1 MMDIDT
7 ILTGDLTPFDFHVEE
22 EIQELLEDKNYNI
35 FIPVKLFCAFFEKL
49 ARKDIDLHFQS
60 VHILDIKLDNTI
72 KRTYRDCLVNVMEN
86 IGEELWESFINWS
99 SFQKE
104 FIDLSVA
111 ETVMNMDSEDL
122 LSWDDSVR
130 INYICKYR
138 KELFTEI
145 QSELFREIPGPVLDC
160 LDFPYRRAAIY
171 LYREKIIKYLEFA
184 SDNKEVIYN
193 QFAKE
198 HERIKLALHIVEQPV
213 AEEWVKSHVKKSR
226 YYIIGFYIGEDIEHG
241 ITLRNLN
248 WNFFIALYALEKLLE
263 LANEFFHFCDER

>member
-35 FIPVKLFCAFFEKL
+35 FIPVKLFCAYFEKL

-86 IGEELWESFINWS
+86 IGEELWGSFINWS

-111 ETVMNMDSEDL
+111 GLRQITRKSYIISLLKSMNA
-122 LSWDDSVR
+122 LSWRS
-130 INYICKYR
+130 I
-138 KELFTEI
+138 L
-145 QSELFREIPGPVLDC
+145 
-160 LDFPYRRAAIY
+160 
-171 LYREKIIKYLEFA
+171 
-184 SDNKEVIYN
+184 
-193 QFAKE
+193 
-198 HERIKLALHIVEQPV
+198 
-213 AEEWVKSHVKKSR
+213 
-226 YYIIGFYIGEDIEHG
+226 
-241 ITLRNLN
+241 
-248 WNFFIALYALEKLLE
+248 WNSLLQRSG
-263 LANEFFHFCDER
+263 LKVM